1 LPINTSAC
9 LIIKEKILKQ
19 HCGRKESIVAEFLT
33 TRGTSSAIEKII
45 NDAEDRLV
53 LISPFVKIPDT
64 LFQNLKVAD
73 RRPVKI
79 TLVYGKD
86 ELKPDVK
93 NQLKQ
98 LNNLS
103 LRFLK
108 ELHAKC
114 FFNEEC
120 MVITS
125 MNLYDF
131 SEINN
136 KEMGVLVTVK
146 DDPDVFEKAREE
158 ADRIV
163 GLAEEVKLRRSV
175 LNGAAKVV
183 KLVVDSAIKDD
194 SRKSKPTSK
203 TKTTSRTKQTGY
215 CIRCGKNI
223 IPLDVKQP
231 LCHDCWEKWNIH
243 KNPSYKEKYC
253 HICGKRASTSMARPQ
268 CNSCYKP
275 RG

>member
-1 LPINTSAC
+1 M
-9 LIIKEKILKQ
+9 
-19 HCGRKESIVAEFLT
+19 AEFLT
-33 TRGTSSAIEKII
+33 TRGTSSQIENII
-45 NDAEDRLV
+45 NNAKKRIT
-53 LISPFVKIPDT
+53 LISPYVKIPDT

-73 RRPVKI
+73 RKEGMKI

-86 ELKPDVK
+86 ELKPDVE

-103 LRFLK
+103 LHFLK

-136 KEMGVLVTVK
+136 KEMVVLIRAKDK
-146 DDPDVFEKAREE
+146 DDEKVYNE
-158 ADRIV
+158 AVKEIEIIIKS
-163 GLAEEVKLRRSV
+163 AKPVKLRSSTIE
-175 LNGAAKVV
+175 KVERV
-183 KLVVDSAIKDD
+183 GKGIMKVGKLVSDSLMDEE
-194 SRKSKPTSK
+194 SRTPSRTR
-203 TKTTSRTKQTGY
+203 TTSRTSKPGF
-215 CIRCGKNI
+215 CIRCGTPIPYNI
-223 IPLDVKQP
+223 DRP
-231 LCHDCWEKWNIH
+231 LCDEHFKVWAQYEDLDYPEKH
-243 KNPSYKEKYC
+243 C
-253 HICGKRASTSMARPQ
+253 HTCGKSWSTTKARPQ

>member
-1 LPINTSAC
+1 M
-9 LIIKEKILKQ
+9 
-19 HCGRKESIVAEFLT
+19 AEFLT

-45 NDAEDRLV
+45 NDAKDRLV

-73 RRPVKI
+73 RKPVKI
-79 TLVYGKD
+79 TLVYGKG

-163 GLAEEVKLRRSV
+163 DSAKEVKLRRAV
-175 LNGAAKVV
+175 LNGAAKMV
-183 KLVVDSAIKDD
+183 KSVVDSAPKDEPKRPK
-194 SRKSKPTSK
+194 SRSYSYKP
-203 TKTTSRTKQTGY
+203 RTRQPGY
-215 CIRCGKNI
+215 CIRCKTS
-223 IPLDVKQP
+223 IPYNLDSP
-231 LCHDCWEKWNIH
+231 YCRDCWKKW
-243 KNPSYKEKYC
+243 KEGGGNPDYRERDGKC
-253 HICGKRASTSMARPQ
+253 HACGKPAPTTMLKPQ
-268 CNSCYKP
+268 CNSCYD
-275 RG
+275 RSRR

>member
-1 LPINTSAC
+1 MA
-9 LIIKEKILKQ
+9 K
-19 HCGRKESIVAEFLT
+19 FLT
-33 TRGTSSAIEKII
+33 TRGTSSQIEDII
-45 NDAEDRLV
+45 SSAKNEV
-53 LISPFVKIPDT
+53 TLISPYVKIPDT

-73 RRPVKI
+73 RNKVEIR
-79 TLVYGKD
+79 LVYGKD

-136 KEMGVLVTVK
+136 KEMGVLVTLK

-163 GLAEEVKLRRSV
+163 VSAEEVKLRRAV
-175 LNGAAKVV
+175 LNSAAKMV
-183 KLVVDSAIKDD
+183 KSIVDSAIKDEPKRPK
-194 SRKSKPTSK
+194 SRSYSYKP
-203 TKTTSRTKQTGY
+203 RTRQTGY
-215 CIRCGKNI
+215 CIRCKKH
-223 IPLDVKQP
+223 IPLDVEQP

-243 KNPSYKEKYC
+243 KNASYREKFC
-253 HICGKRASTSMARPQ
+253 HACGKPAPTSKAKPL
-268 CNSCYKP
+268 CFSCLKKT
-275 RG
+275 R

>member
-1 LPINTSAC
+1 M
-9 LIIKEKILKQ
+9 
-19 HCGRKESIVAEFLT
+19 AEFLT

-45 NDAEDRLV
+45 NDARDRLV

-73 RRPVKI
+73 RKPVKI

-146 DDPDVFEKAREE
+146 DEPDVFEKAREE

-163 GLAEEVKLRRSV
+163 VSAGEVKLRSSV
-175 LNGAAKVV
+175 FEKAGKRLGKEMKSVIV
-183 KLVVDSAIKDD
+183 SAIKDEPQ
-194 SRKSKPTSK
+194 KPTSK
-203 TKTTSRTKQTGY
+203 TRTTSRTRAEGF
-215 CIRCGKNI
+215 CIRCKRR
-223 IPLDVKQP
+223 IPYNLDAPYCPTHFKVWARWK
-231 LCHDCWEKWNIH
+231 DSDYEEKFRH
-243 KNPSYKEKYC
+243 T
-253 HICGKRASTSMARPQ
+253 CGRPAPTSKARPE

-275 RG
+275 RR

>member
-1 LPINTSAC
+1 M
-9 LIIKEKILKQ
+9 
-19 HCGRKESIVAEFLT
+19 AEFLT

-45 NDAEDRLV
+45 NDARDRLV

-73 RRPVKI
+73 RKRVKI

-114 FFNEEC
+114 FFNEDA

-136 KEMGVLVTVK
+136 KEMGVLVTLK
-146 DDPDVFEKAREE
+146 DEPDVFEKAREE

-163 GLAEEVKLRRSV
+163 VSAEEVKLRRAGLDGAKKMVKSV
-175 LNGAAKVV
+175 ADLAT
-183 KLVVDSAIKDD
+183 KDEPRKPK
-194 SRKSKPTSK
+194 SRSYSYKP
-203 TKTTSRTKQTGY
+203 RTKQTGH
-215 CIRCGKNI
+215 CIRCGKP
-223 IPLDVKQP
+223 IPLDLDKP
-231 LCHDCWEKWNIH
+231 LCRNCYEEGAEWEILNWVEH
-243 KNPSYKEKYC
+243 YC
-253 HICGKRASTSMARPQ
+253 HTCGKSARTTIAMPE
-268 CNSCYKP
+268 CHTCYRKSQ
-275 RG
+275 R